1 MKENTEIIGKAIYTP
16 FPSGTMVGKLTK
28 PLYYILKNRISPVR
42 SQLIEGIASLGIG
55 IFFMLAIFLF
65 CTQLAEYGWQ

>member
-1 MKENTEIIGKAIYTP
+1 MKENTEIIGKVIYTH
-16 FPSGTMVGKLTK
+16 FPSGVTVGKLAK
-28 PLYYILKNRISPVR
+28 PFYYILKNWLYSFR

-55 IFFMLAIFLF
+55 IFFMLAVFLF

>member
-1 MKENTEIIGKAIYTP
+1 MKQNTEIVSKVIYTH
-16 FPSGTMVGKLTK
+16 FPSGYTLGKPTK
-28 PLYYILKNRISPVR
+28 PFCHALKHKIFSLR

-55 IFFMLAIFLF
+55 IFFMLAVFLF

>member
-1 MKENTEIIGKAIYTP
+1 MKENTEVIGKAIYTH
-16 FPSGTMVGKLTK
+16 FPSGAMVGKLTK
-28 PLYYILKNRISPVR
+28 PLYYILKNRIYSVR

>member
-1 MKENTEIIGKAIYTP
+1 MKENTEIISKVVYTH
-16 FPSGTMVGKLTK
+16 FPSGYTVGKRTK
-28 PLYYILKNRISPVR
+28 PFYYILKNKILSFR

-55 IFFMLAIFLF
+55 IFFMLAVFLF